1 MVCQRGSVGCQQRCC
16 GMVQSGESFSTIVID
31 VQAETSTVSL
41 LESLSLRHFSGLGV
55 EWLSL
60 QWPCAVSVDLV
71 MI

>member
-1 MVCQRGSVGCQQRCC
+1 
-16 GMVQSGESFSTIVID
+16 MVQSGESFSTIVID
-31 VQAETSTVSL
+31 VQAETSTVFL
-41 LESLSLRHFSGLGV
+41 LESLALRHFSGLGV